1 MYFKLFKPQN
11 WRKRSAEARRRNCAV
26 LPKQFK
32 GAMDAMDMKVYC
44 RRLHRG
50 DDLLAEIRRLAQE
63 EHLEAGVVVSAV
75 GCVSRARIR
84 DASGVH
90 VREVNEHCEIVSL
103 NGTVSAARCHLHIA
117 LSKEDLSTV
126 GGHLLPGCIVNTTCE
141 LIVAPLRGWRFGTEQ
156 DAQTGYDEIVFEET
170 NAGEEA

>member
-1 MYFKLFKPQN
+1 
-11 WRKRSAEARRRNCAV
+11 
-26 LPKQFK
+26 
-32 GAMDAMDMKVYC
+32 MDMKVCC

-141 LIVAPLRGWRFGTEQ
+141 LIIAPLRGWRFGTEQ
-156 DAQTGYDEIVFEET
+156 DAQTGYDEIVFEQT
-170 NAGEEA
+170 NVGEEA